1 MRGYADVVIRTSD
14 PGAPFGAS
22 PGTPPNEAAPA
33 ARSSV
38 RADAP
43 LRLARTLPAV
53 TSLVVAGFLLV
64 VGTLTLLADRG
75 FSLVHQCLPA
85 PGGWGVAG
93 VHLALLR
100 ETADCPAGT
109 AALGGDPAHVVTVVG
124 VLALPVL
131 LAHLAL
137 LLAGCGLAAVA
148 MRVRDRL
155 AVVLSPRRVV
165 ALLRTPLAP
174 VGRSCRQVVRTVT
187 TVLRHLALAAVRSLR
202 GPPAALAAA

>member
-1 MRGYADVVIRTSD
+1 MTRTST
-14 PGAPFGAS
+14 PGAPCGAA
-22 PGTPPNEAAPA
+22 PGTAPNEAAPA
-33 ARSSV
+33 ARSRV
-38 RADAP
+38 RTDAP
-43 LRLARTLPAV
+43 ERWLAGSLPAV
-53 TSLVVAGFLLV
+53 TSLVVAGFLLL

-93 VHLALLR
+93 IHLALLR
-100 ETADCPAGT
+100 ESAHCPAGT
-109 AALGGDPAHVVTVVG
+109 AALGGDPARVVTVVG

-148 MRVRDRL
+148 LRVRDRL
-155 AVVLSPRRVV
+155 TAVLSPRRTV
-165 ALLRTPLAP
+165 ALLQVPLAP
-174 VGRSCRQVVRTVT
+174 VARSCRQVVRSATK
-187 TVLRHLALAAVRSLR
+187 VLHHLALAAVRSLR